1 MGEKT
6 KRTSCLRRNCSGQK
20 IQSRYDVGENEQHK
34 LTKTRMQ
41 KQVIRK
47 GKQLQFIQGK
57 PLYYS
62 SQHYV
67 MNKGITDQTTTN
79 ETYPWSSVTMTFR
92 NNQPSHE
99 GDQESENIFEFAVA
113 KDLFCHVYILYM
125 HYFSLFDIFV
135 HLKQCPLFVDYF

>member
-20 IQSRYDVGENEQHK
+20 IQSRHDVGENEQHK

-47 GKQLQFIQGK
+47 GRQLQFIQGK
-57 PLYYS
+57 PSYYS

-99 GDQESENIFEFAVA
+99 GDQESINFLILFLNLPLLKTYFVTYIYYICIISLYLIF
-113 KDLFCHVYILYM
+113 LYT
-125 HYFSLFDIFV
+125 
-135 HLKQCPLFVDYF
+135 

>member
-20 IQSRYDVGENEQHK
+20 IQSRHDVGENEQHK

-47 GKQLQFIQGK
+47 GRQLQFIQGK
-57 PLYYS
+57 PSYYS

-79 ETYPWSSVTMTFR
+79 ETYPGSSVTMTFR

-99 GDQESENIFEFAVA
+99 GDQESINFLILFLNLPLLKTYFVTYIYYICIISLYLIF
-113 KDLFCHVYILYM
+113 LYT
-125 HYFSLFDIFV
+125 
-135 HLKQCPLFVDYF
+135 